1 MECTLLRVQRI
12 GRGMT
17 HWARARSPLVRVL
30 IYLVAATLAFAL
42 AAGVGAMVALTLRG
56 DVGSPERQGPRPA
69 DEQRVD
75 RPQQEDGAAEREEV
89 AAEQKG
95 VASRQD
101 QAAADLSAGA
111 AQRAEAEYADA
122 VEDIHTGAV
131 ETFLN
136 SHEKLLRYDAL
147 AAADVEEME
156 ANVTAL
162 RGMADRAAGLDPP
175 PQYEEQHDVFSAAI
189 GELREASRLAHGM
202 AADPVA
208 VTETAFDGYDGRV
221 DEASALLRRS
231 NELLG
236 EDYETIGGVREVSP
250 EF

>member
-1 MECTLLRVQRI
+1 
-12 GRGMT
+12 MT
-17 HWARARSPLVRVL
+17 HWVKTRSPLVRIL
-30 IYLVAATLAFAL
+30 IYVALAILAFAL
-42 AAGVGAMVALTLRG
+42 AAGVGATIALTLRDG
-56 DVGSPERQGPRPA
+56 VGSPERQGPRPA

-75 RPQQEDGAAEREEV
+75 RPQKKDGAAEDG

-101 QAAADLSAGA
+101 QAAADRSAA
-111 AQRAEAEYADA
+111 AQRAEDEYVDA
-122 VEDIHTGAV
+122 VEDIQTNAV

-136 SHEKLLRYDAL
+136 SHEKLLRYDSL

-156 ANVTAL
+156 ANEAAL
-162 RGMADRAAGLDPP
+162 RGMADRATDLVPP
-175 PQYEEQHDVFSAAI
+175 AKYEEHHDVFGAAI

-208 VTETAFDGYDGRV
+208 AAEPAFDEYDRRV

-236 EDYETIGGVREVSP
+236 KDFEATEGVREVSP
-250 EF
+250 EL

>member
-1 MECTLLRVQRI
+1 LECTLLRVQRI

-30 IYLVAATLAFAL
+30 IYVVAATLAFAL

-56 DVGSPERQGPRPA
+56 DVGSPERRGPPPA

-75 RPQQEDGAAEREEV
+75 RTQQEDGAAEQTV
-89 AAEQKG
+89 

-101 QAAADLSAGA
+101 QAAADRSVGA

-122 VEDIHTGAV
+122 VGDIQTGAV

-162 RGMADRAAGLDPP
+162 QDMADRAVGLDPP
-175 PQYEEQHDVFSAAI
+175 RKYGEQHEVFVSAI
-189 GELREASRLAHGM
+189 EELREAAGLAHGM

-231 NELLG
+231 NDLLG
-236 EDYETIGGVREVSP
+236 EDYEVPEGVREVSP
-250 EF
+250 DL